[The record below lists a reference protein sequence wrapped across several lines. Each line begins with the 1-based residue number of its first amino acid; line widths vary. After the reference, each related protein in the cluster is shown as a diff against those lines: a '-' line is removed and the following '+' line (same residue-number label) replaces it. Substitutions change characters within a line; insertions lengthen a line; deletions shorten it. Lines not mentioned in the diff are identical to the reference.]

1 MKNAVDLSA
10 QKVFRKKQIQE
21 RRKRII
27 RNKYLYLMLL
37 PVIIYFI
44 VFKYAPMYGL
54 LIAFKNFKFSDGI
67 MGSQWVGLQHF
78 KMLFGNSEFYKILR
92 NTLLLNLYSIVFGF
106 PAPIILAI
114 LMNELRN
121 ERFKKSVQTIL
132 YLPHFLSW
140 IVLGGLIIN
149 IFSPSTGVI
158 NMIIKAFGGTPKYF
172 MIDSHWWPVIF
183 IASGIWQSAGW
194 GTIIYLAAIT
204 GIDPSLYEAAELDG
218 AGRLKK
224 MLYITLPGIK
234 GTIAIMLILRMGS
247 VMDVGFEHVIA
258 MQNDAVL
265 DVSDVISTYVYRVG
279 LQGAQ
284 YSYTT
289 AIGFFQSLISMI
301 LVVSANTLVRK
312 FNENEGGLW

>member
-1 MKNAVDLSA
+1 MKNAVYLSA